1 MAHGESAA
9 GPGGRGRDDR
19 LPPLGP
25 AAGRPQSIAAERA
38 REALARANEVRA
50 ERARRAGEVVDP
62 VTLPAAVGVSV
73 WNVANALTLLRII
86 LVPVF
91 GWLLLYSDERAT
103 SWRLAAAACF
113 VVAVVTDRFDGE
125 LARRRGL
132 ITDVGKIADPI
143 ADKALMGT
151 ALVGL
156 SLLGELPWWVTVVV
170 LAREVGITLMRFFV
184 IRHGVMPAGRGG
196 KAKTAL
202 QALAVTSYVL
212 PLASWMQP
220 AEVALMAG
228 AVSLTVVTGADYVIK
243 AVRLV
248 ATSDRTERRRA
259 ARSASRPGT

>member
-9 GPGGRGRDDR
+9 GAGGRGRDDR
-19 LPPLGP
+19 LRPVGP
-25 AAGRPQSIAAERA
+25 AVGRPQSIAAERA
-38 REALARANEVRA
+38 REALARANEVRV

-62 VTLPAAVGVSV
+62 VTLPAVVGVSI
-73 WNVANALTLLRII
+73 WNVANALTLLRIV

-91 GWLLLYSDERAT
+91 GWLLLYSDGRAT
-103 SWRLAAAACF
+103 SWRFAAAACF

-143 ADKALMGT
+143 ADKALMGA

-170 LAREVGITLMRFFV
+170 LLREVGITLMRFFV

-202 QALAVTSYVL
+202 QALAVTLYVL
-212 PLASWMQP
+212 PLPTWMHP
-220 AEVALMAG
+220 VELVLMTAAVALT
-228 AVSLTVVTGADYVIK
+228 LVTGADYVAK
-243 AVRLV
+243 AATLV
-248 ATSDRTERRRA
+248 ASSDRTARRRA
-259 ARSASRPGT
+259 ARAVPRPGA